1 MQCEAHTNDRTDGH
15 WCIRKTF
22 LEVDGSDDDKESPPR
37 RASSEPPQRRKTDKE
52 DLEDARKLVEEL
64 REQVEAAESMERDL
78 EEELSM
84 AEQWAIPSGPC
95 SAAVERLEIDLA
107 DTMERCEAANSCY
120 DTEAMECNRVQMRA
134 AGLQAD
140 LRQEIEAKTAENQ
153 LLEEECDELKL
164 EAEAARVQLAHA
176 KKGEVKMH
184 ETARKERIAEEA
196 APWPTLLA
204 HRRRTEA
211 LMALSEARAAATAAK
226 DEQDQAQ
233 RAEQMAFTKLKEKE
247 AMNQKEM
254 KRAEESMLRQEA
266 SLIRELAGLEERL
279 EKAQKSK
286 QETEWRHAH
295 WANRLQKNVERLD
308 KMKSKVEQAEL
319 KAISMQKEAANL
331 TRKVQEATDARKVAE
346 ADLAVADDFRAAA
359 LNRLYIAIIA
369 FFAML
374 LFVLCAFGLVVRF

>member
-1 MQCEAHTNDRTDGH
+1 MQCEAHTNDRADGQ

-52 DLEDARKLVEEL
+52 ELEDARKLVEEL
-64 REQVEAAESMERDL
+64 REQVKAAESMERDL
-78 EEELSM
+78 EEELQM

-95 SAAVERLEIDLA
+95 SATVERLEIDLA
-107 DTMERCEAANSCY
+107 DTMERCEAAKSCY

-140 LRQEIEAKTAENQ
+140 LRQEIETKTEENQ

-164 EAEAARVQLAHA
+164 EVEAAQAHLVHA

-184 ETARKERIAEEA
+184 ETAKKERIVEEA
-196 APWPTLLA
+196 APLPTLLA
-204 HRRRTEA
+204 HRRRTDA

-233 RAEQMAFTKLKEKE
+233 RAEEMAFTKLKEKE
-247 AMNQKEM
+247 AMNQKEI

-279 EKAQKSK
+279 EKTQKSK
-286 QETEWRHAH
+286 QETQWRHAH
-295 WANRLQKNVERLD
+295 WAHRLQKNVERLD

-319 KAISMQKEAANL
+319 KAISMQKEAGNL

-346 ADLAVADDFRAAA
+346 ADLAVAHDFRAAA
-359 LNRLYIAIIA
+359 LNRLHIAIIA
-369 FFAML
+369 LVAML
-374 LFVLCAFGLVVRF
+374 LFVLCAFGFAVRF